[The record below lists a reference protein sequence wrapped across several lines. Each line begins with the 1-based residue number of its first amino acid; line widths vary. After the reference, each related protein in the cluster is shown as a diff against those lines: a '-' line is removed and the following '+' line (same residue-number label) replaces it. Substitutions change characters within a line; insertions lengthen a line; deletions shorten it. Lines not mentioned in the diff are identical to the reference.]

1 MQRTQQ
7 KVIKRFTEQ
16 GSATLVALG
25 GVAVGVIAVLLVWLV
40 VLTMNKNEPAPDSSA
55 PARDAAAPA
64 PASAPSVAAPS
75 VAAPTATVTMVPRP
89 SASAARPGDVRGLAG
104 GLFCRDLK
112 ARGYSYVAAIDYWR
126 VQGQPNQMDA
136 DRNGIPCET
145 VYSRADVGQY
155 WRGREVRTVAS
166 VPVGLLCRDLV
177 SMGAS
182 YGDSVTYWWYSGMP
196 SRMDADGNGIPCETV
211 YPAVVVNAFWRQ

>member
-1 MQRTQQ
+1 MEKSQQ
-7 KVIKRFTEQ
+7 AVIKRFTDQ
-16 GSATLVALG
+16 GSATLVALA

-40 VLTMNKNEPAPDSSA
+40 VLTTNKADPEPAGSA
-55 PARDAAAPA
+55 PVRDAASAPVPAPA
-64 PASAPSVAAPS
+64 PP
-75 VAAPTATVTMVPRP
+75 VAAPTATVTVVPRP
-89 SASAARPGDVRGLAG
+89 TAAVARPGDVRGLPA

-112 ARGYSYVAAIDYWR
+112 ARGYSYVAAADYWR
-126 VQGQPNQMDA
+126 IHGQPHQMDA

-166 VPVGLLCRDLV
+166 VPAGLLCRDLAA
-177 SMGAS
+177 MGAS

-196 SRMDADGNGIPCETV
+196 TRMDADGNGIPCETV
-211 YPAVVVNAFWRQ
+211 YPAVVVTAFWRQ

>member
-1 MQRTQQ
+1 MRKSQQ
-7 KVIKRFTEQ
+7 TVNKHLTEQ
-16 GSATLVALG
+16 GTATLVALA
-25 GVAVGVIAVLLVWLV
+25 GVAVGIIAVLLVWLV
-40 VLTMNKNEPAPDSSA
+40 VMTMNKADPVQDTGAPVRDDASA
-55 PARDAAAPA
+55 PAPV
-64 PASAPSVAAPS
+64 SAPP
-75 VAAPTATVTMVPRP
+75 VAAPTRTVTVAPQP
-89 SASAARPGDVRGLAG
+89 SAAVARPGDVRGLPG

-112 ARGYSYVAAIDYWR
+112 ARGYSYVAAVEYWR
-126 VQGQPNQMDA
+126 NHGQPNQMDA

-166 VPVGLLCRDLV
+166 VPAGLLCRDLV
-177 SMGAS
+177 AMGAS

-196 SRMDADGNGIPCETV
+196 NRMDADGNGIPCETV